1 MSNKISVIIPTYKEP
16 EYLDLCIKSAIS
28 GQSNKNQILVIV
40 DGFYELNKTVLDK
53 YSGQIDVIILEENQ
67 GLCRATNIGVYNA
80 KHDMIL
86 IVNDDNVFPDK
97 WDEKLGG
104 WTDKEYV
111 YCPNQIEPN
120 PSMFRQFDI
129 QDLGKSIEDFDLD
142 KFWEYE
148 DGISTTSM
156 SPNGWTLPILMSK
169 EKFIALGGWDENY
182 PTNGVVADW
191 DFFLKCNKMGI
202 ETRRVYNCHFYHFAQ
217 IATGTQ
223 RQEQE
228 IQGHEYAKY
237 KWGSYIKHNPETN
250 LKYID

>member
-1 MSNKISVIIPTYKEP
+1 MISVVIPTYKEP

-28 GQSNKNQILVIV
+28 GQVNKNQIIVII
-40 DGFYELNKTVLDK
+40 DGFYDLNKSVLDK
-53 YSGQIDVIILEENQ
+53 YKNEIDIVVLEENQ

-80 KHDMIL
+80 KHNKIL
-86 IVNDDNVFPDK
+86 IVNDDNVFPNK
-97 WDEKLGG
+97 WDEKLNYC
-104 WTDKEYV
+104 KNENIV
-111 YCPNQIEPN
+111 YCPNQTEPN

-129 QDLGKSIEDFDLD
+129 MDLGKNINDFDLD
-142 KFWEYE
+142 KFWQYE
-148 DGISTTSM
+148 DGISDTTM
-156 SPNGWTLPILMSK
+156 SRNGWTLPILMSK

-191 DFFLKCNKMGI
+191 DFFLKCQKMGLDSH
-202 ETRRVYNCHFYHFAQ
+202 RLYNCHFYHFAQ
-217 IATGTQ
+217 VATGTQ

-237 KWGSYIKHNPETN
+237 KWGSYIKHDPESN